1 MIRRFLTA
9 VALAVLAGCS
19 DSSTTG
25 PSAGGGSGGYGS
37 GGSMGGN
44 TGNTTGGAAPLTAAV
59 PDALR
64 PAFKAVG
71 RIGFGFNGSVKG
83 FPHGEVRLTG
93 GGSFDPATASNI
105 VPHETSVA
113 SAGGF
118 DCTDTVAQ
126 PPLAGCLTGQG
137 VRWDTEQLLAST
149 SFKCTGS
156 DAAKPAATDEHT
168 AVLLADFYRAGD
180 GDDESFKAQ
189 MIVSD
194 KDLVPDVDNAPE
206 TLGVQNLWV
215 QGVGCGTAIVNF
227 N

>member
-1 MIRRFLTA
+1 MRLLDP
-9 VALAVLAGCS
+9 VSLVSLLGLSLALACS
-19 DSSTTG
+19 DGTSPTDGTI
-25 PSAGGGSGGYGS
+25 A
-37 GGSMGGN
+37 
-44 TGNTTGGAAPLTAAV
+44 T
-59 PDALR
+59 DALR
-64 PAFKAVG
+64 PAFQAVG
-71 RIGFGFNGSVKG
+71 RSGFGFNGRVKG

-105 VPHETSVA
+105 VPTETSVA

-126 PPLAGCLTGQG
+126 GPLAGCLIGQG

-149 SFKCTGS
+149 SFKCTAS
-156 DAAKPAATDEHT
+156 DTPRTAATGDHT
-168 AVLLADFYRAGD
+168 VVLLADFYRAGE
-180 GDDESFKAQ
+180 GNDESFTAQ

-194 KDLVPDVDNAPE
+194 GDLATDI
-206 TLGVQNLWV
+206 LGVQNLWV

>member
-1 MIRRFLTA
+1 MRLLDP
-9 VALAVLAGCS
+9 VWLLSLLGLSLALACS
-19 DSSTTG
+19 DGTSPTDG
-25 PSAGGGSGGYGS
+25 ISGTDG
-37 GGSMGGN
+37 
-44 TGNTTGGAAPLTAAV
+44 
-59 PDALR
+59 LR

-71 RIGFGFNGSVKG
+71 RSGFGFNGRVKG

-105 VPHETSVA
+105 VPTETSVG

-126 PPLAGCLTGQG
+126 GPLAGCLIGQG

-156 DAAKPAATDEHT
+156 DAAKPAATDDHT
-168 AVLLADFYRAGD
+168 VVLLADFYRTGD
-180 GDDESFKAQ
+180 GDDESFTAQ

-194 KDLVPDVDNAPE
+194 KDLVPDVDNVPE

-215 QGVGCGTAIVNF
+215 QGVGCGAAIVNF